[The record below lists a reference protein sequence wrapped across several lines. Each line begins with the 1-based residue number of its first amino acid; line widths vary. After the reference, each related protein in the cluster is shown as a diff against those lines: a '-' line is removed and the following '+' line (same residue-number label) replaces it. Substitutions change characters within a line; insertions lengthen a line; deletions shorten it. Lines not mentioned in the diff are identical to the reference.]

1 MEDLAYVDDPDFRP
15 SKEFVILALDDVDIY
30 RSYTKYGCNNKKLG
44 ETSNGLL
51 CKSCQSIYPG
61 CAAGT
66 FARTCVL
73 IEDKLCASLK
83 VDFGVAVQIVSF
95 SAGIA

>member
-1 MEDLAYVDDPDFRP
+1 M
-15 SKEFVILALDDVDIY
+15 KELE
-30 RSYTKYGCNNKKLG
+30 
-44 ETSNGLL
+44 ETPNGLL
-51 CKSCQSIYPG
+51 CKICQAIYPA

-66 FARTCVL
+66 FALACIL
-73 IEDKLCASLK
+73 IEDKVCASLK